1 MDNGFNKVSSTAER
15 LKIAMKEAG
24 KKQADLCRETGLYKG
39 TLTHYVSGRYEPKS
53 DAIYKLAVALDVSE
67 MWLWGYDVP
76 KERPQEQKN
85 NDILADIIVRAR
97 TDEQFFK
104 IVKTLYGLDADKLA
118 DIADLL
124 NSVCMLSPAKISS
137 IKTMLQTFTE

>member
-1 MDNGFNKVSSTAER
+1 MDGGFNKMASTSER

-24 KKQADLCRETGLYKG
+24 KKQADLVRATGIDKG
-39 TLTHYVSGRYEPKS
+39 SMSHYVSGRYEPKS

-67 MWLWGYDVP
+67 MWLWGFDAP

-97 TDEQFFK
+97 TDEQFFE
-104 IVKTLYGLDADKLA
+104 IVKTLYGLDAKKLA